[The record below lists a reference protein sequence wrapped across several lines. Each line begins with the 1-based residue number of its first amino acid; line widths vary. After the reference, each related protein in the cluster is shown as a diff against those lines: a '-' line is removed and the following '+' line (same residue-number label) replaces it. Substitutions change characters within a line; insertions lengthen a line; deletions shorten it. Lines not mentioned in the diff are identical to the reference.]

1 MKATLPRPIHLRLV
15 LTPRPPMA
23 RGFFMAHTGRHF
35 GIVPQP
41 FTHLAAVHAVMHLI
55 AHAGALASERDRQ
68 QMAV

>member
-1 MKATLPRPIHLRLV
+1 
-15 LTPRPPMA
+15 MA
-23 RGFFMAHTGRHF
+23 RGFFIAHTGRHF
-35 GIVPQP
+35 GSVTQP